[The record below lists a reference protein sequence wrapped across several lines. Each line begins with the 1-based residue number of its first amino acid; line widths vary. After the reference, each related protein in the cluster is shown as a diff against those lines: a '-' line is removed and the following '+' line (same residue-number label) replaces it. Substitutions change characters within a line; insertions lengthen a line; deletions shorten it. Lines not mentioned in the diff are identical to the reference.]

1 LSNWSPDSEDSS
13 EIVSCLRHL
22 LLWVWLGQA
31 LRMFAEAR
39 PPGIYKQDYIDKLFT
54 FYHERKP
61 QSLVCPSTPE
71 WKRPAT
77 VDLNEVAST
86 DQDDDDEDDG
96 GLLAA
101 LQEVD
106 PKPEMTN
113 DDVLGDAIPDEHQRD
128 MQKICYW
135 ALGVVSVFLRAL
147 LHYR

>member
-1 LSNWSPDSEDSS
+1 MSNWGPDSEDSS
-13 EIVSCLRHL
+13 EIVSCLRHV
-22 LLWVWLGQA
+22 LLWVWLGQT

-61 QSLVCPSTPE
+61 QSLVYPSTPE

-101 LQEVD
+101 LQV
-106 PKPEMTN
+106 
-113 DDVLGDAIPDEHQRD
+113 GRDEL
-128 MQKICYW
+128 W
-135 ALGVVSVFLRAL
+135 L
-147 LHYR
+147 LKQSS